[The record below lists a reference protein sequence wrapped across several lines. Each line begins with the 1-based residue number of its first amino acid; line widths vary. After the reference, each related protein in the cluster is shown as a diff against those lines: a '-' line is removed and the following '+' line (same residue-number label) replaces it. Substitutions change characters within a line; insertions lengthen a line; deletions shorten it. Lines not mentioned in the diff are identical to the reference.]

1 MIRILLLL
9 GIALLTSSC
18 SEEQTEFKYLCKNLV
33 YPNPY
38 TAILEINT
46 KNETTDF
53 MLLYEDGSTYNS
65 NIKYDRNF
73 INNEYRF
80 SAKSKFGD
88 EMSFNKLTSKL
99 IFNRIDEDSDLRLIC
114 DKQA

>member
-1 MIRILLLL
+1 M
-9 GIALLTSSC
+9 
-18 SEEQTEFKYLCKNLV
+18 
-33 YPNPY
+33 
-38 TAILEINT
+38 
-46 KNETTDF
+46 DF

-114 DKQA
+114 DKQAQPLNDYRASASAPVPKETIDAGYDAFYKQDETLDSYDN